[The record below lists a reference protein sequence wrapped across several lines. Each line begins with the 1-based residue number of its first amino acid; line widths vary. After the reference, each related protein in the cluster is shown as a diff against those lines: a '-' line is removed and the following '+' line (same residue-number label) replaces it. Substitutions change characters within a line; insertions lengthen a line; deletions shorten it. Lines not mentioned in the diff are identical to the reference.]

1 MRIKMTVFCT
11 VSLLASAASAQDL
24 RMGTFK
30 SVTGEVSLTQA
41 ATRRLAESG
50 DGLQPADRILTGR
63 DASATF
69 MLKDGTVVSVGPN
82 STLELAKVQFDT
94 TTQDGSLLLNLLQ
107 GTIRVVTGWLGKVHP
122 EQVKVIT
129 PTSVVGVRGTDFIVE
144 VP

>member
-1 MRIKMTVFCT
+1 MRMNMTGFFAL
-11 VSLLASAASAQDL
+11 SLLVSAASAQDL
-24 RMGTFK
+24 RIGTFK
-30 SVTGEVSLTQA
+30 SVTGEVSLAQA
-41 ATRRLAESG
+41 AIRRLAEAG
-50 DGLQPADRILTGR
+50 GGLQPADRIVTGR

-82 STLELAKVQFDT
+82 ATLELTKVQFDT
-94 TTQDGSLLLNLLQ
+94 TTQDGSLMLNLLQ
-107 GTIRVVTGWLGKVHP
+107 GTVRVVTGWLAKLQP

>member
-1 MRIKMTVFCT
+1 MRATRVFFYT
-11 VSLLASAASAQDL
+11 LLLLSSACGAQDQRL
-24 RMGTFK
+24 GTFK
-30 SVTGEVSLTQA
+30 SITGEVNVAQA
-41 ATRRLAESG
+41 GTMRTAETG
-50 DGLQPADRILTGR
+50 GGLQSVDRVLTGR

-94 TTQDGSLLLNLLQ
+94 TTQDGSLMLNLLQ
-107 GTIRVVTGWLGKVHP
+107 GTIRVVTGWLAKLHP
-122 EQVKVIT
+122 EQVMVNT

>member
-1 MRIKMTVFCT
+1 M
-11 VSLLASAASAQDL
+11 SLA
-24 RMGTFK
+24 
-30 SVTGEVSLTQA
+30 QA
-41 ATRRLAESG
+41 AIRRLAEAG
-50 DGLQPADRILTGR
+50 GGLQPADRIVTGR

-94 TTQDGSLLLNLLQ
+94 TTQDGSIMLNLLQ
-107 GTIRVVTGWLGKVHP
+107 GTIRVVTGWLAKLHP

>member
-1 MRIKMTVFCT
+1 MRLKMTVFFT
-11 VSLLASAASAQDL
+11 LALVATAASAQDL

-30 SVTGEVSLTQA
+30 SVTGEVSLAQA
-41 ATRRLAESG
+41 ATRRLAEPG
-50 DGLQPADRILTGR
+50 GGLQPADRIVTGR

-82 STLELAKVQFDT
+82 ATLDLTKVQFDT
-94 TTQDGSLLLNLLQ
+94 TTQDGSLMLNLLQ
-107 GTIRVVTGWLGKVHP
+107 GTVRVVTGWLAKIHP

>member
-1 MRIKMTVFCT
+1 MRTKMMVCCT
-11 VSLLASAASAQDL
+11 LALMASAASAQDL

-30 SVTGEVSLTQA
+30 SVTGEVSLAQA
-41 ATRRLAESG
+41 TTRRIAEVG
-50 DGLQPADRILTGR
+50 GGLQPADRLVTGR

-82 STLELAKVQFDT
+82 ATLDLTKVQFDT
-94 TTQDGSLLLNLLQ
+94 TTQEGSLMLNLLQ
-107 GTIRVVTGWLGKVHP
+107 GTVRVVTGWLAKIHP